1 LENKVAVRINTNAL
15 GDSICAIPTIN
26 KLSQA
31 YEQPIAVFNDWS
43 HLLVDHPSVSEMK
56 LKEDST
62 EGYKIHEIFLTQGVH
77 NNLKKHN
84 IIDIRQFHAWDIGIS
99 LTGDEMN
106 CDLYCEKPVEGLD
119 DDDYVV
125 IHPSKTWDSRT
136 WSKDKWQEL
145 VDKLIYMGRKIII
158 IGNDVGQVE
167 WNDDEGKMVSKGIID
182 IEGGINL
189 VNKSTVPE
197 LRWIMNNK
205 ALCVVTMDSGVL
217 HVAGTTDCHI
227 VQLGSSINYKLRA
240 PWRNGSQDYKYC
252 YIGGS
257 CKIFC
262 GSDMKYGLRE
272 HDDIHGIPPLTDC
285 REEFDEFECHSAVN
299 NVFNH
304 IMQLKIDDNSINL
317 KRTEDGKPAIEVIGD
332 YENSYIIEFID
343 KTNNKLLH
351 QDTIDNNMWTCC
363 NEIDKELL
371 IKVNGK
377 VFDVISKDD
386 NILIKV
392 NSNSLGDTIAAIPY
406 IDKYRNDNKIDISV
420 KINEKYVDIIK
431 DSYPNL
437 NYVNHENGF
446 DKIIPI
452 NYNFYSKLQEGFALD
467 LGYKDW
473 EYIKPN
479 LNIPLGPRLIE
490 EKYAVINV
498 HSTAQLKYWNHPKG
512 KEVRNNALYWTE
524 LCIMLMNKGITP
536 VIVELN
542 EDFGVPPY
550 LNGLPKG
557 FIKKIGRPL
566 KEVVNYMQH
575 AEFFIGLSS
584 GLAWLAHALNTK
596 VAIIANF
603 TDKEHEIPLS
613 EPNYKRINNESVCNG
628 CFNDTKNVFNSGD
641 WEWCPEHRDTDRQ
654 FECHTSIT
662 PKQVFNEIKEWI

>member
-1 LENKVAVRINTNAL
+1 LENKIAVKINTNAL

-31 YEQPIAVFNDWS
+31 YEQPITVFNDWS

-56 LKEDST
+56 LLNDST

-99 LTGDEMN
+99 LIGDEMN
-106 CDLYCEKPVEGLD
+106 CDLYCEKKVEGLD
-119 DDDYVV
+119 DDNYIV

-145 VDKLIYMGRKIII
+145 VDKLIHMGHKVIV

-167 WNDDEGKMVSKGIID
+167 WNDDEEKMVSKGIIE
-182 IEGGINL
+182 IKGGINL

-205 ALCVVTMDSGVL
+205 ALCVITMDSGIL
-217 HVAGTTDCHI
+217 HVAGTTDCNI

-240 PWRNGSQDYKYC
+240 PWRNGSQDYKYH
-252 YIGGS
+252 YVGGS

-285 REEFDEFECHSAVN
+285 REEFSEFECHSVVN
-299 NVFNH
+299 DVFNYV
-304 IMQLKIDDNSINL
+304 MQLKIDDNSVNL
-317 KRTEDGKPAIEVIGD
+317 KYTEDGKPAIEIIGN
-332 YENSYIIEFID
+332 YKNSYNIEFID
-343 KTNNKLLH
+343 KSNNQLLH
-351 QDTIDNNMWTCC
+351 QDIIDNNMWTCC
-363 NEIDKELL
+363 NEIGKELI
-371 IKVNGK
+371 IKINGK
-377 VFDVISKDD
+377 IFDNGNNNVLVKINTS
-386 NILIKV
+386 
-392 NSNSLGDTIAAIPY
+392 SLGDTIAAIPY
-406 IDKYRNDNKIDISV
+406 VDKYRIDNKILVSV
-420 KINEKYVDIIK
+420 KINPKYVNIIK

-437 NYVNHENGF
+437 NYVDYENGF

-473 EYIKPN
+473 GYIKPK
-479 LNIPLGPRLIE
+479 LNIKSGKRLIK

-524 LCIMLMNKGITP
+524 LCTMLKNNGITP
-536 VIVELN
+536 IIVELN
-542 EDFGVPPY
+542 KDWGVPPHF
-550 LNGLPKG
+550 NGLPKG
-557 FIKKIGRPL
+557 FINKIGRPL
-566 KEVVNYMQH
+566 KEVVNYIQH

-628 CFNDTKNVFNSGD
+628 CFNDTKNVFDSGD